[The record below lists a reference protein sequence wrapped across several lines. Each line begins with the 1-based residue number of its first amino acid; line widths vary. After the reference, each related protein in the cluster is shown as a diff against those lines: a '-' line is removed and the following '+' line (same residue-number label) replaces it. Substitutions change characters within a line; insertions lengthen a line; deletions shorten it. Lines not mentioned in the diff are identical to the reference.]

1 MILSGWGRYPRLD
14 VTVTSP
20 RAEDDLRAALV
31 TGPVIARGNGRAYG
45 DSAINPRL
53 TLDMRG
59 MNRMLAFDPASGQ
72 LTAEAGVTLDAVI
85 NSFLPRGWFPMVTPG
100 TRYVTLG
107 GMIAADVHGKN
118 HHRDGAFGTCLDWVE
133 VMGPDGIPH
142 RASLTENDDLF
153 RATLGGM
160 GLTGIITR
168 AAFRLRPVET
178 AWIRQRTIPTPDL
191 DATIEAFETHAD
203 ATYSV
208 AWIDCL
214 TRGAGL
220 GRSVVTLGEHAT
232 RADLPPSM
240 RPAALAL
247 PPRRRLRVP
256 MDAPAFALNRHTV
269 RAFNHLYH
277 RRATTQAGEAFV
289 GWEEYFYPLDAILD
303 WNRIYGRRGF
313 VQYQC
318 VLPPATAR
326 AGLRTLIDR
335 IAEAGQ
341 ASFLAVLKR
350 MGPEGLGQIGF
361 PMEGYTLALDFPA
374 SPDALALLPAL
385 DDIVLAHSGRFYLAK
400 DARLPATTLHRA
412 DPRLQGFRAARE
424 AAGQARH
431 FASHQSERLGL

>member
-1 MILSGWGRYPRLD
+1 MLSGWGRYPRLD
-14 VTVTSP
+14 VTLARP
-20 RAEDDLRAALV
+20 RAEGDLRDALAS
-31 TGPVIARGNGRAYG
+31 GPVIARGNGRAYG
-45 DSAINPRL
+45 DSALNPRL

-59 MNRMLAFDPASGQ
+59 MNRMLAFDPSTGQ
-72 LTAEAGVTLDAVI
+72 LTAEAGITLDAVI
-85 NSFLPRGWFPMVTPG
+85 SSFLPRGWFPMVTPG
-100 TRYVTLG
+100 TRFVTLG

-133 VMGPDGIPH
+133 VMGPDGTLR
-142 RASLTENDDLF
+142 RASLTENADLF

-160 GLTGIITR
+160 GLTGVITR
-168 AAFRLRPVET
+168 AAFRLRPVES
-178 AWIRQRTIPTPDL
+178 AYIRQRTIPTADL

-203 ATYSV
+203 APYSV

-220 GRSVVTLGEHAT
+220 GRSVLTLGEHAA
-232 RADLPPSM
+232 RADLPPAM

-247 PPRRRLRVP
+247 PPRRRLSVP
-256 MDAPAFALNRHTV
+256 LDAPAFALNRHTV

-277 RRATTQAGEAFV
+277 RRATAQAGEALV
-289 GWEEYFYPLDAILD
+289 GWEEFFYPLDALLD

-318 VLPPATAR
+318 VLPPSTAR
-326 AGLRTLIDR
+326 AGLALLIDR
-335 IAEAGQ
+335 IAAAGQ

-350 MGPEGLGQIGF
+350 MGKEGLGQIGF

-374 SPDALALLPAL
+374 SPAALALLPAL
-385 DDIVLAHSGRFYLAK
+385 DDIVLSHGGRFYLAK
-400 DARLPATTLHRA
+400 DARLPAPTLHRA

-424 AAGQARH
+424 SAGLTRH